1 MKTVYMD
8 YAATTLCKARSFR
21 RNDAVFYRKV
31 W

>member
-8 YAATTLCKARSFR
+8 YAATTYVKPEVR
-21 RNDAVFYRKV
+21 RNDAIFHTKV